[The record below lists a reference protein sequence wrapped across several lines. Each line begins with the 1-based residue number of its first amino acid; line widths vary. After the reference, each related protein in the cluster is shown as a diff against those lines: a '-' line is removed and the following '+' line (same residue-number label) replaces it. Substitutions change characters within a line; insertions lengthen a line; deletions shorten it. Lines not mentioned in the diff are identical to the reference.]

1 MKQRKVYDREFKENA
16 VKLSYERSNLSLF
29 ARELGVTTKQLYSW
43 RSQYKQK
50 GSESFPGKGNTA
62 VGDEAKAFAKLK
74 KEHARLQ
81 QEHEIL
87 KKAISIISKNDL

>member
-1 MKQRKVYDREFKENA
+1 MKQRTVYDREFKENA
-16 VKLSYERSNLSLF
+16 VKLSYDRSNLSLF
-29 ARELGVTTKQLYSW
+29 ARELGITIKQLYSW

-62 VGDEAKAFAKLK
+62 VSDEAKALDQLK
-74 KEHARLQ
+74 REHVRLQ

>member
-1 MKQRKVYDREFKENA
+1 MKQRKVYDCEFKENA

-29 ARELGVTTKQLYSW
+29 SRELGITTKQLYSW

-50 GSESFPGKGNTA
+50 GAESFQGNGNTA

-74 KEHARLQ
+74 KEYARLQ

>member
-1 MKQRKVYDREFKENA
+1 MRQRKVYDREFKENA
-16 VKLSYERSNLSLF
+16 VKLSYKRSNLSLF
-29 ARELGVTTKQLYSW
+29 ARELDITTKQLYSW

-50 GSESFPGKGNTA
+50 GLESFPGKGNTA
-62 VGDEAKAFAKLK
+62 VSDEAKALDQLK

-87 KKAISIISKNDL
+87 KKAISFISKNDL